1 MKILSERIRIW
12 ALVILISTGV
22 GMTACST
29 GTSEGETN
37 VEESDAKDRNP
48 NEHNPNNT
56 QPQPSTDTTDM
67 DNAYEQTDGDK
78 GVHDRDNNGTAD
90 Q

>member
-1 MKILSERIRIW
+1 MKMLSEKIRLW
-12 ALVILISTGV
+12 ALVILLSSGM

-37 VEESDAKDRNP
+37 VEESDFKDRNP
-48 NEHNPNNT
+48 NEHNPNDT
-56 QPQPSTDTTDM
+56 QPLPSTDTTNM

-90 Q
+90 H

>member
-1 MKILSERIRIW
+1 MKILSEKIKVW
-12 ALVILISTGV
+12 ALVILLSTGL
-22 GMTACST
+22 GLTACST

-37 VEESDAKDRNP
+37 VEEADAKDRNP
-48 NEHNPNNT
+48 NEHNPNT
-56 QPQPSTDTTDM
+56 AQPQVSTDTVDM

-78 GVHDRDNNGTAD
+78 GVRDRDLDGTAD

>member
-1 MKILSERIRIW
+1 MKTLSERIRFW
-12 ALVILISTGV
+12 ALVILIGTGV

-37 VEESDAKDRNP
+37 VEESDFKDRNP
-48 NEHNPNNT
+48 NEHNLNNT
-56 QPQPSTDTTDM
+56 QPQASTDTVDM
-67 DNAYEQTDGDK
+67 DDAYEKTDGDK

>member
-1 MKILSERIRIW
+1 MKILSEKIRVW
-12 ALVILISTGV
+12 ALAVLVSAALGI
-22 GMTACST
+22 TACST

-56 QPQPSTDTTDM
+56 TPQASTDTVDM
-67 DNAYEQTDGDK
+67 DDAYEKTDGDK
-78 GVHDRDNNGTAD
+78 GVRDSDLNGTAD